1 MLHITDRMIDEV
13 ISPRQAQDVLRDAFL
28 NHACGQAAMQSRI
41 RTEAQGIKLSTL
53 GAVIP
58 RQGVVGAKVYT
69 TINGQFNF
77 VILLFS
83 SHNGEPLA
91 TLDAGALT
99 RIRTAACSVL
109 AARSLAKPNVRTL
122 GIFGAGIQGQE
133 HAIQMAES
141 FELEQI
147 LVSDPYAD
155 ASIGHR
161 LAERTGVAVKYAEP
175 DEISST
181 SDIIVTASRSQT
193 PVFSGKMLKPG
204 AVVAAIGSSLP
215 TTRELDDDA
224 LTRAKAIVV
233 EWKHQ
238 AMTEAGDLLQADSAL
253 RAQEKLVE
261 LSSVFSGELR
271 RQSYDEIFVYKAVGV
286 GLEDIALAGLA
297 YQLLNKI

>member
-1 MLHITDRMIDEV
+1 MIDEV
-13 ISPRQAQDVLRDAFL
+13 ISPRQAQDVLRDAFSD
-28 NHACGQAAMQSRI
+28 HASGQAAMQSRI
-41 RTEAQGIKLSTL
+41 RTEAQSIKLSTL

-58 RQGVVGAKVYT
+58 QQGVVGAKVYT
-69 TINGQFNF
+69 TIKGQFNF
-77 VILLFS
+77 VVLLFS
-83 SHNGEPLA
+83 SRNGKPLA

-109 AARSLAKPNVRTL
+109 AAHALARPNVRTL
-122 GIFGAGIQGQE
+122 GIFGVGTQGQE

-147 LVSDPYAD
+147 LVCDPYAD
-155 ASIGHR
+155 ASIGRR
-161 LAERTGVAVKYAEP
+161 LAERTGVAVNYAEA
-175 DEISST
+175 DEIAST
-181 SDIIVTASRSQT
+181 SDIIVTASRSET

-204 AVVAAIGSSLP
+204 AFVAAIGSSLP
-215 TTRELDDDA
+215 TTRELDDEA
-224 LTRAKAIVV
+224 LARARAIVV